1 MPMRLGFC
9 RDQDRTIKRRATTFD
24 GIVDAYVVFTS
35 WLSDPILQGKC
46 IVSHRG
52 EIQLLRL
59 G

>member
-24 GIVDAYVVFTS
+24 GIVDAYVVFTL

-46 IVSHRG
+46 IVSHG
-52 EIQLLRL
+52 
-59 G
+59 